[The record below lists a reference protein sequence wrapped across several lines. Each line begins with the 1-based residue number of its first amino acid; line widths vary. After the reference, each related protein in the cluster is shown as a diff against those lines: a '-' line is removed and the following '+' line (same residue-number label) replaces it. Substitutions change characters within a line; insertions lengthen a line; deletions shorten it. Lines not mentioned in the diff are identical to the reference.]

1 MEFALP
7 RLFCRQLREIF
18 GFLSVAPNRMGRIG
32 QNVGDFLHGYLLDI
46 RLFCDY
52 NAYMD
57 TAKAPQRKS
66 CSAFIFYLNSEG
78 DP

>member
-1 MEFALP
+1 
-7 RLFCRQLREIF
+7 
-18 GFLSVAPNRMGRIG
+18 MGRIG